1 MRVIRITIRKILIIA
16 GTFFLLWKYHQ
27 SENTVVIKSTTKDSN
42 DGQIRPAG
50 NHKSAEARTFISEG
64 RKKEETRIRQ
74 HFNMSELEH
83 HMTLETLELKLR
95 DKLGSLPP
103 QLEDKPNRLK
113 LNLVVPCRLDQQ
125 KERNIFRSVV
135 NNFATMDNLP
145 FSVSSSFISFAGGK
159 TDHSSKDSNETD
171 VIIIETDEWYRLS
184 YQLRFEKHVM

>member
-27 SENTVVIKSTTKDSN
+27 SKSTFVSQSTIKESI
-42 DGQIRPAG
+42 DGRVRPVG
-50 NHKSAEARTFISEG
+50 NNRSAETPTPASPG
-64 RKKEETRIRQ
+64 RKKEEIRTRH

-95 DKLGSLPP
+95 DKLGALPP
-103 QLEDKPNRLK
+103 QVDEKTNKLK

-135 NNFATMDNLP
+135 NNFATIDDLP
-145 FSVSSSFISFAGGK
+145 FSVSPKFISFSGGK

-171 VIIIETDEWYRLS
+171 VIIIETDEWTR
-184 YQLRFEKHVM
+184 

>member
-1 MRVIRITIRKILIIA
+1 MRVIRITIRKILIIT

-27 SENTVVIKSTTKDSN
+27 SENTVVIKSTTKGSN
-42 DGQIRPAG
+42 DRQIRPAG
-50 NHKSAEARTFISEG
+50 NHKSAEDHTPVSEEH
-64 RKKEETRIRQ
+64 KKEETRTKQ
-74 HFNMSELEH
+74 HFNRSELEP

-103 QLEDKPNRLK
+103 LENKTKKLK

-125 KERNIFRSVV
+125 KERNIFRSVI
-135 NNFATMDNLP
+135 NNFATMDDLP

-171 VIIIETDEWYRLS
+171 VIIIETDEWYR
-184 YQLRFEKHVM
+184 

>member
-1 MRVIRITIRKILIIA
+1 MRVIRITIRKILIIT

-27 SENTVVIKSTTKDSN
+27 SENTVVSRSTIKDS
-42 DGQIRPAG
+42 QVRPTK
-50 NHKSAEARTFISEG
+50 NHLSKETHNSVSEE
-64 RKKEETRIRQ
+64 REKEETRTKQ
-74 HFNMSELEH
+74 HFNMSELEP

-95 DKLGSLPP
+95 DKLGSLPSR
-103 QLEDKPNRLK
+103 LENETNRLK

-135 NNFATMDNLP
+135 NNFATMDDLP

-171 VIIIETDEWYRLS
+171 VIIIETDEWYR
-184 YQLRFEKHVM
+184 

>member
-27 SENTVVIKSTTKDSN
+27 SGKTVVSRSTIKDS
-42 DGQIRPAG
+42 QVRPTK
-50 NHKSAEARTFISEG
+50 NQPPAETPASVSEG
-64 RKKEETRIRQ
+64 RKKEETRTRQ

-103 QLEDKPNRLK
+103 LENKTKKLK

-125 KERNIFRSVV
+125 KERNIFRSVI
-135 NNFATMDNLP
+135 NNFATMDDLP
-145 FSVSSSFISFAGGK
+145 FSVSSTFVSFAGGK
-159 TDHSSKDSNETD
+159 TDHLSKDSNETD
-171 VIIIETDEWYRLS
+171 VIIIETDEWYR
-184 YQLRFEKHVM
+184 